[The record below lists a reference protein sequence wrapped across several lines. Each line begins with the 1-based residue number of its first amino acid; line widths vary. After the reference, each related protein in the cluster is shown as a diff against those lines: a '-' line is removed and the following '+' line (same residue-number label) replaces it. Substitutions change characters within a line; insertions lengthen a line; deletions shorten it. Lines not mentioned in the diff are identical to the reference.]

1 MTNQGQNLLE
11 LIIWMGEILINFDYN
26 WEDFD
31 DYRDYLR
38 NANEFCDGGK

>member
-1 MTNQGQNLLE
+1 LGGGNAY
-11 LIIWMGEILINFDYN
+11 NFDYN

-38 NANEFCDGGK
+38 NTNEFYDGGK

>member
-1 MTNQGQNLLE
+1 MANQGKNLLE
-11 LIIWMGEILINFDYN
+11 LIIWVGKMLIILTIN

-38 NANEFCDGGK
+38 NTNEFYDGGK